1 MKKKVI
7 LAGLSGGIVMFGWL
21 FLTNAVLPF
30 KSNLIHRVLPLQAQ
44 LEVHGAL
51 GKWVTDPGSYSI
63 PYLSREEEERFPDYR
78 DQPTYSIVF
87 EGYTHGGGGGRG
99 RLMSSIPVV
108 LLAVFLPPLL
118 AAWMLSLAST
128 ATRLTYFW
136 RVLFVAAIGMIVAL
150 NDDVLQ
156 MSFGPQAKDY
166 LYFLAVNNLVA
177 WTLTALVIAK
187 MVRPTE
193 VSD

>member
-1 MKKKVI
+1 
-7 LAGLSGGIVMFGWL
+7 
-21 FLTNAVLPF
+21 
-30 KSNLIHRVLPLQAQ
+30 
-44 LEVHGAL
+44 
-51 GKWVTDPGSYSI
+51 
-63 PYLSREEEERFPDYR
+63 
-78 DQPTYSIVF
+78 
-87 EGYTHGGGGGRG
+87 
-99 RLMSSIPVV
+99 
-108 LLAVFLPPLL
+108 
-118 AAWMLSLAST
+118 
-128 ATRLTYFW
+128 
-136 RVLFVAAIGMIVAL
+136 MIVAL